1 MSGPSSPPK
10 SPPPSGKEP
19 PASGSGLGPGSGGI
33 RFPRWVWTAIF
44 VGLLVWNAFL
54 IFAPMSEPSVDIPY
68 SVFLAQAKA
77 NNVAQVTLTGQAV
90 DGTFRA
96 AIQYPPVAPS
106 ELADR
111 LAGPAP
117 DRRPPRPPRP
127 PPPRHM

>member
-1 MSGPSSPPK
+1 MSGPNSTPK
-10 SPPPSGKEP
+10 SPPPAGKEP
-19 PASGSGLGPGSGGI
+19 PPSGSGPGPGSGGI

-106 ELADR
+106 SSPTAS
-111 LAGPAP
+111 AAAPAASTTAAAAPAP
-117 DRRPPRPPRP
+117 YR
-127 PPPRHM
+127 M